1 MAEILRDSV
10 YYAAKT
16 KLLELA
22 VELSKVRNPLK
33 LESQII
39 QGAKIH
45 RLCQGLDY
53 EDYLTQ
59 QQIDR
64 IVRTLVEV
72 AEINDFPVAPVLGN
86 VAQPTIVIG
95 GSTTI
100 NNYNSSDFTDW
111 SNLDVDSAAAEILDS
126 FAITSARGAVWFYT
140 VRKGS
145 NQRSGQVI
153 GGWLSDGSSVVY
165 QEDST
170 EDIGDTSQVTL
181 SVDCSSS
188 LIRLKATVT
197 TDDWVVEGKRL
208 LING

>member
-16 KLLELA
+16 KLMELA
-22 VELSKVRNPLK
+22 VELSEVRNPLK

-45 RLCQGLDY
+45 RLLQGLDY

-86 VAQPTIVIG
+86 VDQPSIVIG

-100 NNYNSSDFTDW
+100 NNYNSSDSTEF
-111 SNLDVDSAAAEILDS
+111 SNLSVTSPSEVIDS
-126 FAITSARGAVWFYT
+126 FAYTESNGVRWEYNIRTSTAI
-140 VRKGS
+140 RKGS
-145 NQRSGQVI
+145 FST
-153 GGWLSDGSSVVY
+153 GWLSDGSDIDDGAEIS
-165 QEDST
+165 SA
-170 EDIGDTSQVTL
+170 DIGDTSPVVL
-181 SVDCSSS
+181 SCDISGGNVR
-188 LIRLKATVT
+188 LIATVSSGT
-197 TDDWVVEGKRL
+197 WTITGRRYLD
-208 LING
+208 